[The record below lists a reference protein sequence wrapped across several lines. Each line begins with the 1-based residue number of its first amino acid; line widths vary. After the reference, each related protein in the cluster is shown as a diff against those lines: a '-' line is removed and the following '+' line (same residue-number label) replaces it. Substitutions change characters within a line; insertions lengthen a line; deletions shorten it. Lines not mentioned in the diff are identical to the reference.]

1 MNDVSVYLGRQRE
14 ESPIE
19 RISTVNNLTSLTR
32 NFSCVLIVTY
42 TSASFHTSFL
52 SPPIFQQLSVTLPQL
67 ICLKTKSGSI
77 NILERIGT
85 HYWKLGVLL
94 LDDTTGE
101 VTQAIIEHQHEDATK
116 INFQIF
122 QKWIQ
127 GKGKLPVEWSTLIE
141 VLKDVGLSKLA
152 TEMEQTL
159 K

>member
-14 ESPIE
+14 RSPIK
-19 RISTVNNLTSLTR
+19 RISTVNNLTSLTQ

-42 TSASFHTSFL
+42 TSTSFHTSFL

-77 NILERIGT
+77 DVLERIGT

-116 INFQIF
+116 INLQIF

-141 VLKDVGLSKLA
+141 VLKDVGLSELA
-152 TEMEQTL
+152 IEMEQTL